1 MTTGTHLL
9 CSEVRRRVDEE
20 RFVSD
25 VLLDLLPRFLALPE
39 SLLRQGNLPVRDVN
53 VRLGG
58 TPKHNN
64 YIITPTSILA
74 AAVGAMTVRPVAKQ
88 SSESEV
94 HI

>member
-9 CSEVRRRVDEE
+9 CSEVWGRIDEE
-20 RFVSD
+20 WLVSD
-25 VLLDLLPRFLALPE
+25 VFLDLLSRSLAISE
-39 SLLRQGNLPVRDVN
+39 AFLRQGNLPVRDVN

-74 AAVGAMTVRPVAKQ
+74 AAVVAMTVRPVAKQ
-88 SSESEV
+88 SSES
-94 HI
+94 